1 MTGAAGPQRAERPVR
16 AGRGAADGPAR
27 LPRLLVLTDRR
38 QAAGHLVDV
47 VAAAVDAGARA
58 VVLREKDLPD
68 DDRHALLAQLAP
80 VVHGAGGLLLSAGTH
95 IPGADGVHQPSEAG
109 PAPTGGGITGRSCH
123 DAAQVRAAEADGV
136 DYVTVSPIHA
146 TASKPGYGPALGVE
160 GLAPL
165 AASTTLPVY
174 ALGGI
179 DGPAAI
185 TACRAAG
192 AHGVAVMGAI
202 MRARRPASLVAEL
215 LAAAEA
221 EPS

>member
-1 MTGAAGPQRAERPVR
+1 MTGAAEPQGAQHPVR

-38 QAAGHLVDV
+38 QAAGPLVDV
-47 VAAAVDAGARA
+47 VAAALDAGARA

-80 VVHGAGGLLLSAGTH
+80 LVHGAGGPLLSAGTRM
-95 IPGADGVHQPSEAG
+95 PGADGVHQPSDAG
-109 PAPTGGGITGRSCH
+109 PPPAGVGITGRSCH
-123 DAAQVRAAEADGV
+123 DAAQVRTAEADGV
-136 DYVTVSPIHA
+136 DYVTVSPIQA
-146 TASKPGYGPALGVE
+146 TVSKPGYGPALGVE
-160 GLAPL
+160 GLAAL

-179 DGPAAI
+179 DGPEAV

-202 MRARRPASLVAEL
+202 MRARRPGPLVAHL
-215 LAAAEA
+215 LAAAEVDR
-221 EPS
+221 P

>member
-1 MTGAAGPQRAERPVR
+1 MTGSAGPQRAQHPVR
-16 AGRGAADGPAR
+16 AGRGAADRPGR

-38 QAAGHLVDV
+38 QAVGHLVDV

-68 DDRHALLAQLAP
+68 DDRRALLAQLAP

-109 PAPTGGGITGRSCH
+109 PPPAGVGVTGRSCH

-146 TASKPGYGPALGVE
+146 TVSKPGYGPSLGVE
-160 GLAPL
+160 GLARL

-179 DGPAAI
+179 DGAEAV

-192 AHGVAVMGAI
+192 AHGVAVMGAV
-202 MRARRPASLVAEL
+202 MRAARPGVLVADL
-215 LAAAEA
+215 LAAAEVDR
-221 EPS
+221 P